1 MTISKGHHLIS
12 AHHSFILLLILSLL
26 SSSFLLRLNDTAEWS
41 GFRGQVEYTAKDG
54 RYDNERN
61 ETSLNEEV
69 DDRVWLSAKIRHEN
83 IITYT

>member
-12 AHHSFILLLILSLL
+12 SHHSFVLLLLLSLL
-26 SSSFLLRLNDTAEWS
+26 SSSLRLRLDDTAEWS
-41 GFRGQVEYTAKDG
+41 GFRSQIEYTAKDG

-69 DDRVWLSAKIRHEN
+69 DDGV
-83 IITYT
+83 